1 MSKLKVG
8 VAGAGVFGN
17 YHAQKAAAS
26 ARTDF
31 MGVYDID
38 QARAERV
45 ASTFGASGTSDYRA
59 FLEICDAIVI
69 AVPATFHEPLA
80 REAIEAYCHVL
91 VEKPL
96 ALTGRSAR
104 SLADEA
110 AARGRILQVGHQER
124 FVARA
129 MGVLSIAETPLLIE
143 SVRAGPPAPENRAGD
158 VSVIWDLMIH
168 DLDLAAMMLGTEF
181 TGVMATGRR
190 VHSAHLD
197 EASAQFTYAS
207 GGVARLRASR
217 AADVRE
223 RTMRVVYPSGEIAID
238 FLTRKLGNTTPY
250 QVRVD
255 IAAELPDPL
264 GAADE
269 GFYAAC
275 LGLARS
281 PVPAHGA
288 VAAVAMAEAAEAA
301 ALAKLDA

>member
-1 MSKLKVG
+1 MTKLKVG

-26 ARTDF
+26 ARTEF

-38 QARAERV
+38 QARAESV
-45 ASTFGASGTSDYRA
+45 ASTFGAPGMSDYKA
-59 FLEICDAIVI
+59 FLDMCDAIVV

-80 REAIEAYCHVL
+80 REAIEAHCHVL

-96 ALTGRSAR
+96 TLSGKTAR

-129 MGVLSIAETPLLIE
+129 MGVLSIDEAPLLIE
-143 SVRAGPPAPENRAGD
+143 SVRAGPPAPDNRAGD

-181 TGVMATGRR
+181 NGVTASGKR
-190 VHSAHLD
+190 VHSRHLD

-217 AADVRE
+217 AAEVRE
-223 RTMRVVYPSGEIAID
+223 RTMRVVYPSGEIAIN
-238 FLTRKLGNTTPY
+238 FLTRKVENSTPY
-250 QVRVD
+250 EIRVD

-281 PVPAHGA
+281 PVPAPGA
-288 VAAVAMAEAAEAA
+288 VAAVAMAEAAEAS
-301 ALAKLDA
+301 ALAKVDV